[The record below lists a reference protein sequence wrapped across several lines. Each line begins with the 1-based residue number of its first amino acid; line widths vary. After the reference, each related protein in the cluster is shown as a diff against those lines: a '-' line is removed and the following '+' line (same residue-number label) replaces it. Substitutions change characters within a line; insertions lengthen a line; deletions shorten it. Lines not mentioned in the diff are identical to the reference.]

1 MSQDFTQGNKPLEA
15 AIAACTSPQQVA
27 EVLQRHKEANGLPS
41 FDNRYAELPAPTAVA
56 FTNVEV
62 ASGRWV
68 RVEGYTSQEELN
80 GIVEVLRRRAQK

>member
-1 MSQDFTQGNKPLEA
+1 MSIDFTRENPELEKAISACKSPLAIREA
-15 AIAACTSPQQVA
+15 IQKYQES
-27 EVLQRHKEANGLPS
+27 NGLPS

-68 RVEGYTSQEELN
+68 RVEGYTSLEELN